1 VFVTQNEY
9 YLGEKASVRII
20 CDNSKCDKAVK
31 SFKLKISRKSM
42 ANNTKQQMSAVQG
55 CYITSKKL
63 LWCKAKETVERILEI
78 GLPMPDIEQGRLTWD
93 AGECNKKRAFPER
106 VGATCAGRLITVE
119 YNLLVFVKHDSWNEF
134 GEGNCISIPLK
145 VN

>member
-1 VFVTQNEY
+1 MTFLKTVNLY
-9 YLGEKASVRII
+9 
-20 CDNSKCDKAVK
+20 K
-31 SFKLKISRKSM
+31 S
-42 ANNTKQQMSAVQG
+42 G
-55 CYITSKKL
+55 
-63 LWCKAKETVERILEI
+63 CKAKETVERILEI